1 MNETDLEKSL
11 RCLAQIQRLL
21 VRNGLTHR
29 QREKGIEFAISLFT
43 VGASEEAVERL
54 KEFRVEEAAKER
66 S

>member
-43 VGASEEAVERL
+43 VGASEEAVER
-54 KEFRVEEAAKER
+54 VEEAAKER